1 MLHRNNAAMHKIA
14 ECLAYSSLGGSGEM
28 KDATRLAVVT
38 GGTGGIGRAICLRLA
53 REGHKVVATCHP
65 TEEQAALEW
74 STEARKN
81 GFEIGVIA
89 GDVSSAEESEAM
101 MNRLEERFGKVDVL
115 VNCAGITRD
124 SMLKRMTAEMW
135 DAVIETNLSSVF
147 YVTKPIW
154 NGMLERGYG
163 RVINISSLNGQRG
176 QFGQANYSA
185 AKAGMHGFTMALA
198 QEGAPKGVTVN
209 TVSPGYVK
217 TAMTD
222 AIREDIREGIIAGV
236 PMKRMALPEEIA
248 SAVAFLAA
256 DDQAYVTGAN
266 IPVNGGLFMH

>member
-1 MLHRNNAAMHKIA
+1 MN
-14 ECLAYSSLGGSGEM
+14 
-28 KDATRLAVVT
+28 DATRLAVVT

-53 REGHKVVATCHP
+53 REGHEVVATCHP
-65 TEEQAALEW
+65 SEKQAAMDW
-74 STEARKN
+74 SEATKTS
-81 GFEIGVIA
+81 GFQIGIVA

-101 MNRLEERFGKVDVL
+101 MNGIEAQFGRVDVL

-124 SMLKRMTAEMW
+124 SMFKRMTADMW
-135 DAVIETNLSSVF
+135 EAVIDTNLSSVF
-147 YVTKPIW
+147 YVTKPVW
-154 NGMLERGYG
+154 TGMLERGYG

-209 TVSPGYVK
+209 TISPGYVK

-222 AIREDIREGIIAGV
+222 AIREDIREAIIAGV

-256 DDQAYVTGAN
+256 DDQAYITGAN

>member
-1 MLHRNNAAMHKIA
+1 MN
-14 ECLAYSSLGGSGEM
+14 
-28 KDATRLAVVT
+28 DATRLAVVT

-53 REGHKVVATCHP
+53 REGHEVVATCHP
-65 TEEQAALEW
+65 SEKQAALEW
-74 STEARKN
+74 SEEAKTS
-81 GFEIGVIA
+81 GFQIGIVA

-101 MNRLEERFGKVDVL
+101 MNGIEAQFGQVDVL

-124 SMLKRMTAEMW
+124 SMFKRMTAEMW
-135 DAVIETNLSSVF
+135 DAVIDTNLSSVF
-147 YVTKPIW
+147 YVTKPVW
-154 NGMLERGYG
+154 TGMLERGYG

-209 TVSPGYVK
+209 TISPGYVK

-222 AIREDIREGIIAGV
+222 AIRDDIREAIIAGV

-256 DDQAYVTGAN
+256 DDQAYITGAN